1 MRRWFEN
8 GRHPHTKVLY
18 LIHKEEEHTPCR
30 LSRVSI
36 LRDLFQRGKPI
47 PVEELES
54 ANEDASSKARSKEAS
69 SHGSPP
75 ESGPQ
80 QNGVKITPYEDSAS
94 TKDNEDFQLIK
105 SSLVSVPSNGL
116 DAKNGETSIPGMD
129 GITSGANSTS
139 GLSNTSDSI
148 TDSAFRKL
156 VVLKSKS
163 SGVDSPQKAEPTQV
177 LPSETPSSEPVVSNN
192 KVISSTEGNL
202 DARESNEETET
213 VQNFVVKAE
222 DFIPTAPCR
231 LPVKGTLQL
240 LHAEDVAI
248 STTESEST
256 ADELG
261 ACSCPDAV
269 SGEKEEEAA
278 AEAEVHD
285 NLCSDGY
292 SPTTIDWQA
301 SRLSENIH
309 DDSQEAREPIDEED
323 DEEIEEEEEKED
335 HGGEYLLF
343 EDEQDWRPIPEE
355 KKEDTR
361 AAFSLPSHIVPV
373 AVNSSGVHLLEDGN
387 FFYQCAGLPPLAMP
401 DSSDGFVSTSEN
413 DEEVGSKTM
422 QKETEATR
430 SEEEV
435 TKANPTSTRSVHFST
450 KPITVFSTHSVAAYK
465 RRNDSIDPV
474 AASAEYELEKRLEEL
489 DLFQMDLQKGS
500 NGLGISILG
509 MGMTSA
515 NGVEKL
521 GIFVKAITPG
531 GAADIDGRIRVY
543 DQLVEVDGQCLV
555 GVSQSFAADALRNT
569 SGTVHFVVGRER
581 NDTNMSIATLLE
593 ADEMT
598 ASTTSASNSEMSEDV
613 RNTNEENIK
622 REDSVETLRKLLAD
636 ASATAAKAHE
646 QVEPD
651 ICEEEDDDDGDE
663 DDDDEDIFDDDDE
676 ATTDT
681 LISEGPDCPNGKPR
695 TRRPLVRSGVL
706 PFEVSS
712 SDAGL
717 SVSECDSESDRNQ
730 PVLDISKEITKLR
743 QRDLAITQILQEA
756 IEKANSRTG
765 EGYGL
770 PSLGVSSEQTTKVAT
785 QFPKPALCA
794 LRFLASHLFN
804 AQSQIKRLRVRI
816 RQLGQRLTDQEAA
829 ADEAIERLCLRCHNL
844 ETRLAEK
851 QAILSSVANEHD
863 TTSQAVTGAC
873 NTSAD
878 QEKVGQLSPHEK
890 DRESAVTAHSDMQ
903 SRYLSLNTLY
913 EAALKREEE
922 LKAELLALKETQ
934 RSMTEKNSKEISE
947 TSDQFEIQRSPRVF
961 ESPEATGSTL
971 PDNWRTIHCASD
983 PELRQKPVPKTTAS
997 PSPTSAKPRR
1007 SLNVEE
1013 CSTTV
1018 NAADRPFIRVPP
1030 GSNTSSPPRPPKPA
1044 YALDHQRIVQNSE
1057 NFFPCKL
1064 NFSRLPDPERQLLDA
1079 NPILAS
1085 GSFELY
1091 DFYAHRLRV
1100 GTSGAFAK
1108 KRLPS
1113 RVPPAATS
1121 SNKSHPTSTSSS
1133 PLDFFISPVNPDDPI
1148 LSSAPLQ
1155 TSVQESSRK
1164 PSPIKA
1170 TSPSSPSSKSSR
1182 PVLPFLIPVAE
1193 LNNAINSL
1201 KPSRTSE
1208 KFTTSTRM
1216 SVFRTSAT
1224 DSFTEDADCLATPM
1238 TVTASDLEGDSSDGL
1253 RDERP
1258 TGDIPCP
1265 FHASLKERAVRSP
1278 DISTVLESEE
1288 ASPRA
1293 QQSCTPV
1300 LSSPELRPGDSFPSS
1315 PPSSAASDN
1324 AAARQSVGLRNAFSS
1339 SEVMN
1344 RGAVGRRR
1352 CAAAHHHYARMA
1364 NPPRSPQRSPEDCCP
1379 PVPCRPAVKLT
1390 PYVDFVPTPKGLYDN
1405 NSTFAS
1411 GDSVPY

>member
-1 MRRWFEN
+1 MSSILPFL
-8 GRHPHTKVLY
+8 RHFSRLRPTSFSLY
-18 LIHKEEEHTPCR
+18 L
-30 LSRVSI
+30 L
-36 LRDLFQRGKPI
+36 
-47 PVEELES
+47 
-54 ANEDASSKARSKEAS
+54 
-69 SHGSPP
+69 
-75 ESGPQ
+75 
-80 QNGVKITPYEDSAS
+80 
-94 TKDNEDFQLIK
+94 
-105 SSLVSVPSNGL
+105 
-116 DAKNGETSIPGMD
+116 
-129 GITSGANSTS
+129 
-139 GLSNTSDSI
+139 
-148 TDSAFRKL
+148 
-156 VVLKSKS
+156 
-163 SGVDSPQKAEPTQV
+163 
-177 LPSETPSSEPVVSNN
+177 
-192 KVISSTEGNL
+192 
-202 DARESNEETET
+202 
-213 VQNFVVKAE
+213 
-222 DFIPTAPCR
+222 
-231 LPVKGTLQL
+231 
-240 LHAEDVAI
+240 
-248 STTESEST
+248 
-256 ADELG
+256 
-261 ACSCPDAV
+261 
-269 SGEKEEEAA
+269 
-278 AEAEVHD
+278 
-285 NLCSDGY
+285 
-292 SPTTIDWQA
+292 
-301 SRLSENIH
+301 
-309 DDSQEAREPIDEED
+309 
-323 DEEIEEEEEKED
+323 
-335 HGGEYLLF
+335 
-343 EDEQDWRPIPEE
+343 
-355 KKEDTR
+355 
-361 AAFSLPSHIVPV
+361 
-373 AVNSSGVHLLEDGN
+373 VNSSGVHLLEDGN

-413 DEEVGSKTM
+413 DEEVGEGNLNAKESN
-422 QKETEATR
+422 KETETVQNFVVKAEDFIPTAPCRVPVKGTLQLLHAEDVAISTTESESTADELGACSCPDAVSGEKEATAASATEAAVHDNPCSDGYSPTTIDWQASR
-430 SEEEV
+430 LSENIHDDSQEAREPSEEEDDEEV
-435 TKANPTSTRSVHFST
+435 EEEEDDGREYLLFEDEQDWRPIPEEKKEDTRAAFSLPSHIMPVAAQCLLVILISLFLSL
-450 KPITVFSTHSVAAYK
+450 KVFSTHSVAAYK

-646 QVEPD
+646 QIEPD

-663 DDDDEDIFDDDDE
+663 GDDDEDIFDDDDE
-676 ATTDT
+676 ATTGT
-681 LISEGPDCPNGKPR
+681 LISEGPDSPNGKPR

-717 SVSECDSESDRNQ
+717 SVSECDSESDKNQ
-730 PVLDISKEITKLR
+730 PVLDISKEISKLR
-743 QRDLAITQILQEA
+743 QRDLAITQLLQEA

-770 PSLGVSSEQTTKVAT
+770 PSHGVSSEQTTKVAT
-785 QFPKPALCA
+785 QFPKPALFA

-851 QAILSSVANEHD
+851 QAILSSVTNEHD
-863 TTSQAVTGAC
+863 TTSQATTGAC
-873 NTSAD
+873 NTPAG
-878 QEKVGQLSPHEK
+878 QEKVDQLTPHEK
-890 DRESAVTAHSDMQ
+890 DRESAVTALSDMQ
-903 SRYLSLNTLY
+903 SRYLSLNALY

-934 RSMTEKNSKEISE
+934 SSMAEKNSKEISE
-947 TSDQFEIQRSPRVF
+947 AGDQSELQMPPRVF

-983 PELRQKPVPKTTAS
+983 PELNQKPVPKTTAS

-1013 CSTTV
+1013 YSTTV

-1030 GSNTSSPPRPPKPA
+1030 GSNTSSPPRPPKPT
-1044 YALDHQRIVQNSE
+1044 YALDHQRVVQNSE

-1121 SNKSHPTSTSSS
+1121 SNKSHPTSSSSS

-1148 LSSAPLQ
+1148 LNSAPLQ
-1155 TSVQESSRK
+1155 PSVQESSRK
-1164 PSPIKA
+1164 PSPFKA

-1208 KFTTSTRM
+1208 KSASSTRM
-1216 SVFRTSAT
+1216 SVFRTSAS
-1224 DSFTEDADCLATPM
+1224 DSFTEDSDCLVTPM
-1238 TVTASDLEGDSSDGL
+1238 TVTASGLEGDSSDGL

-1300 LSSPELRPGDSFPSS
+1300 LSSPELRPGDSSPSS
-1315 PPSSAASDN
+1315 PPLSAASAN

-1364 NPPRSPQRSPEDCCP
+1364 NPPRSPQRSSEDHCP
-1379 PVPCRPAVKLT
+1379 PVPCRPAVQLT

-1405 NSTFAS
+1405 DSTFAS

>member
-1 MRRWFEN
+1 MESSSPLEISVHSN
-8 GRHPHTKVLY
+8 HSVQTKAADVTDFL
-18 LIHKEEEHTPCR
+18 PSR

-54 ANEDASSKARSKEAS
+54 ANEDASSKVGSKEAS

-75 ESGPQ
+75 ESGLQ
-80 QNGVKITPYEDSAS
+80 QNGVKIAPREDSAS
-94 TKDNEDFQLIK
+94 TKDNEDFQPIK
-105 SSLVSVPSNGL
+105 SSLVSVPPNGL
-116 DAKNGETSIPGMD
+116 DTTNGKTSIQGMD
-129 GITSGANSTS
+129 GITSGANSRS
-139 GLSNTSDSI
+139 GLSNTSDST
-148 TDSAFRKL
+148 TDSALREL
-156 VVLKSKS
+156 AVSKSKS
-163 SGVDSPQKAEPTQV
+163 NGVDSPQKAEPTQA
-177 LPSETPSSEPVVSNN
+177 LPSETPFSEPALCNN

-202 DARESNEETET
+202 NAKESNKETET

-231 LPVKGTLQL
+231 VPVKGTLQL

-261 ACSCPDAV
+261 ACSCSDAV
-269 SGEKEEEAA
+269 SGEKEATAASAAEEA
-278 AEAEVHD
+278 VHD
-285 NLCSDGY
+285 NPCSDGY

-309 DDSQEAREPIDEED
+309 DDSQEAREPSEEED
-323 DEEIEEEEEKED
+323 DEEIEEEED
-335 HGGEYLLF
+335 DGREYLLF

-361 AAFSLPSHIVPV
+361 AAFSLPSHIMPV
-373 AVNSSGVHLLEDGN
+373 AAQCLLVILISL
-387 FFYQCAGLPPLAMP
+387 FLSL
-401 DSSDGFVSTSEN
+401 
-413 DEEVGSKTM
+413 K
-422 QKETEATR
+422 
-430 SEEEV
+430 
-435 TKANPTSTRSVHFST
+435 
-450 KPITVFSTHSVAAYK
+450 VFSTHSVAAYK

-663 DDDDEDIFDDDDE
+663 GDDDEDIFDDDDE

-681 LISEGPDCPNGKPR
+681 LISEGPDSPNGKPR

-717 SVSECDSESDRNQ
+717 SVSECDSESDKNQ
-730 PVLDISKEITKLR
+730 PVLDISKEISKLR
-743 QRDLAITQILQEA
+743 QRDLAITQLLQEA

-770 PSLGVSSEQTTKVAT
+770 PNHGVSSEQTTKVAT

-851 QAILSSVANEHD
+851 QAILSSVSNEHD
-863 TTSQAVTGAC
+863 TTSPAVAGAC
-873 NTSAD
+873 NTSAG
-878 QEKVGQLSPHEK
+878 QEKVDQLTPHEK
-890 DRESAVTAHSDMQ
+890 DRESAVTAFSDMQ
-903 SRYLSLNTLY
+903 SRYNSLNALY

-922 LKAELLALKETQ
+922 LKAELLALKEIQ
-934 RSMTEKNSKEISE
+934 SSMAEKNSKEISE
-947 TSDQFEIQRSPRVF
+947 AGDQVS
-961 ESPEATGSTL
+961 
-971 PDNWRTIHCASD
+971 
-983 PELRQKPVPKTTAS
+983 
-997 PSPTSAKPRR
+997 
-1007 SLNVEE
+1007 
-1013 CSTTV
+1013 
-1018 NAADRPFIRVPP
+1018 
-1030 GSNTSSPPRPPKPA
+1030 
-1044 YALDHQRIVQNSE
+1044 
-1057 NFFPCKL
+1057 
-1064 NFSRLPDPERQLLDA
+1064 
-1079 NPILAS
+1079 
-1085 GSFELY
+1085 
-1091 DFYAHRLRV
+1091 
-1100 GTSGAFAK
+1100 
-1108 KRLPS
+1108 
-1113 RVPPAATS
+1113 
-1121 SNKSHPTSTSSS
+1121 
-1133 PLDFFISPVNPDDPI
+1133 
-1148 LSSAPLQ
+1148 
-1155 TSVQESSRK
+1155 
-1164 PSPIKA
+1164 
-1170 TSPSSPSSKSSR
+1170 
-1182 PVLPFLIPVAE
+1182 
-1193 LNNAINSL
+1193 
-1201 KPSRTSE
+1201 
-1208 KFTTSTRM
+1208 FTTT
-1216 SVFRTSAT
+1216 
-1224 DSFTEDADCLATPM
+1224 
-1238 TVTASDLEGDSSDGL
+1238 
-1253 RDERP
+1253 
-1258 TGDIPCP
+1258 
-1265 FHASLKERAVRSP
+1265 
-1278 DISTVLESEE
+1278 
-1288 ASPRA
+1288 
-1293 QQSCTPV
+1293 
-1300 LSSPELRPGDSFPSS
+1300 
-1315 PPSSAASDN
+1315 
-1324 AAARQSVGLRNAFSS
+1324 
-1339 SEVMN
+1339 
-1344 RGAVGRRR
+1344 
-1352 CAAAHHHYARMA
+1352 
-1364 NPPRSPQRSPEDCCP
+1364 
-1379 PVPCRPAVKLT
+1379 
-1390 PYVDFVPTPKGLYDN
+1390 
-1405 NSTFAS
+1405 
-1411 GDSVPY
+1411 